1 MSQATQSQLDQA
13 NAKRVELEKQIEAL
27 KAEQAVLRSEKRKEF
42 NLKVSEKGAIS
53 VYGFG
58 RFPVTLYPDQM
69 ARLLSHA
76 QDITEFMAVNKP
88 STDAIAA
95 ARAKVSSIK

>member
-1 MSQATQSQLDQA
+1 MSQANQLEQA

-27 KAEQAVLRSEKRKEF
+27 KAEQAILRSEKRKEF

-69 ARLLSHA
+69 ASLLSHSEEIV
-76 QDITEFMAVNKP
+76 QFMAVNKP
-88 STDAIAA
+88 QTDAIAT
-95 ARAKVSSIK
+95 ARGKVTSIKK